1 MLGIIGAMD
10 VEVRTIKDKM
20 TGTVT
25 TRAAGCDFVTGELEG
40 VMITVVQC
48 APGKVNAALCTQLL
62 IDRFQVDRV
71 INIGV
76 ACALG
81 EPKGFI
87 NGLGTIKV
95 ATDPTLSDRLA
106 RTAINSGE
114 RIHRGTV
121 ASGDTFIGTAA
132 LKSAIAGEFDALCG
146 EMEGGAVGQVCA
158 ANGVPFAVMR
168 AISDGGDEN
177 AAMDY
182 PTFKKIAAELSATI
196 LTRFVAEEQTQESL
210 F

>member
-1 MLGIIGAMD
+1 M
-10 VEVRTIKDKM
+10 
-20 TGTVT
+20 
-25 TRAAGCDFVTGELEG
+25 
-40 VMITVVQC
+40 
-48 APGKVNAALCTQLL
+48 
-62 IDRFQVDRV
+62 
-71 INIGV
+71 
-76 ACALG
+76 
-81 EPKGFI
+81 
-87 NGLGTIKV
+87 

-158 ANGVPFAVMR
+158 ANGVPFAVMAR
-168 AISDGGDEN
+168 HQRRRRRKRSHGLPHIQ
-177 AAMDY
+177 
-182 PTFKKIAAELSATI
+182 KIAAELSATI